1 MAMTKR
7 RKKARQ
13 ARTERGRPSIYNETL
28 GTRICERL
36 AAGEPL
42 RVICRDKG
50 MPAESTVRGWGHD
63 PKHVFS
69 AQYARARELG
79 FWSMADEMLEIADD
93 ARNDWM
99 EKQTKS
105 GSTTTVVN
113 DEAIARSRLRIDA
126 RKWLIAKALPKD
138 FGERLAAELS
148 GKDGAPLLPE
158 PSDRELARAIVDILR
173 AAKIQHDA
181 SEEPEDEALTTN
193 GPNAA
198 QTEKPP
204 TVPPRRLKFNPK
216 TGALE

>member
-1 MAMTKR
+1 MTKR
-7 RKKARQ
+7 RNKAH
-13 ARTERGRPSIYNETL
+13 AERGRPSIYNETL
-28 GTRICERL
+28 GTRICVRL

-50 MPAESTVRGWGHD
+50 MPAEATVRSWGHD

-93 ARNDWM
+93 SRNDWM
-99 EKQTKS
+99 EKQNKS
-105 GSTTTVVN
+105 GDTITVLN
-113 DEAIARSRLRIDA
+113 EEAIARSRLRIDA
-126 RKWLIAKALPKD
+126 RKWLIVKALPKD

-158 PSDRELARAIVDILR
+158 PSDRELARAILDILR
-173 AAKIQHDA
+173 TAKIQHDA
-181 SEEPEDEALTTN
+181 SEEPEGEAPRTN
-193 GPNAA
+193 GPTATK
-198 QTEKPP
+198 TEKPP